1 MSGPVFDTIIV
12 GAGATWSRGRGV
24 PAQPGID
31 PAERMRD
38 GT

>member
-1 MSGPVFDTIIV
+1 MSEPVFDTIIV
-12 GAGATWSRGRGV
+12 GAGATWSRGRG
-24 PAQPGID
+24 D